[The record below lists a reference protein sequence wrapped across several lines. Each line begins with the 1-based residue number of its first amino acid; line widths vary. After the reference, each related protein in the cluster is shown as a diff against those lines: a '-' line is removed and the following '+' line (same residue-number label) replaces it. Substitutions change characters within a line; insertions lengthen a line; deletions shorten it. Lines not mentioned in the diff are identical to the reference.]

1 MTGFVFLRS
10 IIRTTLYDLPSSI
23 FLIKSD
29 IEVEPKCKGALRGA
43 YIEICVHLTT
53 CNPGHI
59 LHYLQKTFPPPFRNI
74 KGGVGED

>member
-1 MTGFVFLRS
+1 MTDFVLLRS

-29 IEVEPKCKGALRGA
+29 IEVEPKFKGALRGA

-53 CNPGHI
+53 WT
-59 LHYLQKTFPPPFRNI
+59 YLFITTLFTKDFSATI
-74 KGGVGED
+74 